1 MSAKKTFP
9 PRTCSA
15 CGKDYTPTGP
25 NQSKCNDC
33 RGETAI
39 GKRIDAIVERNSQ
52 NPGYTASELTGG
64 KIQHNGGAISARKF

>member
-39 GKRIDAIVERNSQ
+39 GKRIDRVVEK
-52 NPGYTASELTGG
+52 G
-64 KIQHNGGAISARKF
+64 KRHEPPSAEQAVFGRIHSNGTIKGSKI